1 MNPLATLRI
10 AVRALRRNTLRTL
23 LTMLGIIIGVGAVI
37 AMVSIGNGAKAQ
49 MEARVAS
56 LGQNVIQVFSGAMSR
71 GGFRGG
77 FGSTG
82 TLTREDYEAIR
93 REISGVNGASPEV
106 RSFTQLAAGNQNVNS
121 QMLGV
126 GADYVDIRA
135 WPISQGANFTENDV
149 RNANKVALIGQT
161 TATTL
166 FADVDPV
173 GQVVRVKTAP
183 FTIVGL
189 LAPKGTAMF
198 GQDQDDV
205 LLVPY
210 TSAMRRLSGE
220 TTFRSFMVQA
230 ADKETIPAVQ
240 QQITE
245 LLRQR
250 HKIVDGRDDDFIVRT
265 QQEIADFATESSRI
279 MTYLLAA
286 VASVSLLVGGIGIM
300 NIMLVSVTERTREI
314 GLRMAVGARGRDIL
328 LQFLIEA
335 VTLSVVGGLIGILL
349 GTGGAQLV
357 SSKLGWDTLVSV
369 ESIVVAFVFSA
380 FIGVFFGFYPARKA
394 ARLDPIDALRYE

>member
-369 ESIVVAFVFSA
+369 ESIVVAFMFSA

>member
-1 MNPLATLRI
+1 MNLLATLLI

-106 RSFTQLAAGNQNVNS
+106 RSFAQLAAGNQNVNS

-135 WPISQGANFTENDV
+135 WPIAQGANFTENDV

-166 FADVDPV
+166 FADADPV

-230 ADKETIPAVQ
+230 
-240 QQITE
+240 
-245 LLRQR
+245 
-250 HKIVDGRDDDFIVRT
+250 
-265 QQEIADFATESSRI
+265 
-279 MTYLLAA
+279 
-286 VASVSLLVGGIGIM
+286 
-300 NIMLVSVTERTREI
+300 
-314 GLRMAVGARGRDIL
+314 
-328 LQFLIEA
+328 
-335 VTLSVVGGLIGILL
+335 
-349 GTGGAQLV
+349 
-357 SSKLGWDTLVSV
+357 
-369 ESIVVAFVFSA
+369 
-380 FIGVFFGFYPARKA
+380 
-394 ARLDPIDALRYE
+394 